1 MFDTV
6 LFEKVNIFGSIIHIY
21 VRSSSC
27 SHLIRGSV
35 GKYGNLEVETSF
47 EYDLNC
53 PQICGQSQADAPK
66 VVYLAR
72 SRSREWRQVIRQTW
86 GRHKNHQPVFFV
98 DDPKE
103 IGQDEPQDFVKISEG
118 SSQSEIQ
125 RRLAMANW
133 AYNHCNQAR

>member
-21 VRSSSC
+21 VRSSHC

-66 VVYLAR
+66 VVYLVR
-72 SRSREWRQVIRQTW
+72 SRSRGWRQVIRQVWSLTHFYSVDFSKSRI
-86 GRHKNHQPVFFV
+86 GVKKCVFYKRKTKV
-98 DDPKE
+98 C
-103 IGQDEPQDFVKISEG
+103 VS
-118 SSQSEIQ
+118 
-125 RRLAMANW
+125 
-133 AYNHCNQAR
+133 CC